1 MAIPPLKIEGTP
13 PKRERRKYPRIEARI
28 KVTFRNMAELIQEY
42 TRNISVG
49 GIFVKTDRPLD
60 PNATI
65 DLTLE
70 YPDQKGEFTLKGEV
84 VRLIAMSHP
93 SEPDKQIYGA
103 GIRFVKPDAA
113 MIAAIERMI
122 ANAKPGEVD

>member
-1 MAIPPLKIEGTP
+1 VAIPPLKIEGTP

-28 KVTFRNMAELIQEY
+28 KVTFRSMAELIQEY
-42 TRNISVG
+42 TRNISAG

-70 YPDQKGEFTLKGEV
+70 FPDQKGAFALKGEV

-103 GIRFVKPDAA
+103 GIRFVNPDAA
-113 MIAAIERMI
+113 ILAAIERLV
-122 ANAKPGEVD
+122 ASGTPLKED